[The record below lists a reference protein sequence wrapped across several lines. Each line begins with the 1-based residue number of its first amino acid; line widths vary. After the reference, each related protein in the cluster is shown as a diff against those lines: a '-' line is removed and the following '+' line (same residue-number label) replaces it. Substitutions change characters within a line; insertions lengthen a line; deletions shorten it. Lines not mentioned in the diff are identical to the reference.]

1 MNGTNGNKNTILKGK
16 WRIKNMTIWN
26 VSLIYYG
33 NDKVRYTV
41 LPYNLQGTIVSY
53 LKHDKL
59 KRLVVFLLNS
69 RLTEK
74 SARKYAEKKSKQH
87 DIEW

>member
-1 MNGTNGNKNTILKGK
+1 
-16 WRIKNMTIWN
+16 MTIWN
-26 VSLIYYG
+26 VSPVYYG
-33 NDKVRYTV
+33 DNKVRYTV
-41 LPYNLQGTIVSY
+41 LPYSLKGTISSY

-59 KRLVVFLLNS
+59 RRLITFLLNS
-69 RLTEK
+69 RLSEK